1 MFKFSHL
8 PLTVPPIGS
17 LSNHTVLI
25 AKKKTKQM
33 KKTNKQKKQ
42 ESSYF
47 FRQIGIQLRE
57 AGTDEVI
64 GRTGGGGFRLHL
76 QECVPRPQRD
86 LLPLRE
92 PGCGPQLAPGSSH
105 QSWDLGIHSYGRR
118 AAAGPRCACWTQ
130 TSKRCHALLLH
141 TREARGRTQG
151 PRLAQR
157 CDKPRCLSADRA
169 EATHCGPRR
178 HAPPAYT
185 RPVLA
190 CTQSSAGFP
199 SPAVQEGGCW
209 APIAAGW

>member
-1 MFKFSHL
+1 M
-8 PLTVPPIGS
+8 
-17 LSNHTVLI
+17 
-25 AKKKTKQM
+25 KKKQT
-33 KKTNKQKKQ
+33 KKTRIKQ
-42 ESSYF
+42 F
-47 FRQIGIQLRE
+47 FLGRLAFGSGKRVLMKSL
-57 AGTDEVI
+57 AGPEEGASGCTSRNASHDPK
-64 GRTGGGGFRLHL
+64 GTCCLHGN
-76 QECVPRPQRD
+76 
-86 LLPLRE
+86 

-130 TSKRCHALLLH
+130 TSKRCHALPLH

-169 EATHCGPRR
+169 EATRCGPRR